1 MTEQVNSA
9 INIIVV
15 DDEEIVLS
23 LVRDALED
31 DGYHVETASN
41 GADALALSRTMPVN
55 LVITDIRMPKMD
67 GNELVRCIR
76 EKQPDVAVIFM
87 TGYANLNS
95 AKDAIKQGAFDYI
108 LKPFELNEIRQAVQ
122 KAVERINREA
132 QAKKSDMQLDHLT
145 DLHQMLFTAGD
156 KKSLVT
162 ASLKFAMGHCE
173 SSCGSIIFWD
183 SKKTNFTLVSIDG
196 ESQSEVQLP
205 ADLMFDALDS
215 LYLWEFQ
222 QPLIVRSVEEHP
234 LYKSNP
240 DPTLEQY
247 IFPSWKHK
255 KDAMVLMPVSRSYAT
270 YGLLMIGGNE
280 SSTTLTEGNLKFLTI
295 TAYQLGMS
303 LENLE
308 LLEETQQAYSRLKG
322 LQDETIQLEKMA
334 TRGEMSAEIGHELNN
349 FLGVVA
355 GNLSLLEH
363 QLNKKNYG
371 ELEKY
376 VKGMTD
382 NIEKIKKFTANLMDL
397 RPISS
402 KKEVIYFD
410 KLITEVIDYLK
421 PQKRFRNVQIDLVP
435 IAAELPF
442 EADTVHIQQVLYNMF
457 NNAADATDG
466 CETRKIT
473 VSAAVNGSGDSFRIT
488 IQDTGV
494 GIDPAN
500 LERAFKEKFTT
511 KKNGHGFGL
520 LVCKR
525 IIDSHDGQLHV
536 DSAPGKGT
544 AISIDFPLRKET
556 EAAPVSV

>member
-1 MTEQVNSA
+1 MTDSINNS

-15 DDEEIVLS
+15 DDEDIVLS

-31 DGYHVETASN
+31 DGFHVETASN
-41 GADALALSRTMPVN
+41 GAEALDLAQTMRVD
-55 LVITDIRMPKMD
+55 LIITDIRMPKMD
-67 GNELVRCIR
+67 GNELVRRIR
-76 EKQPDVAVIFM
+76 EQQPDVAVIFM

-132 QAKKSDMQLDHLT
+132 QAKNSDKQLDQLT

-173 SSCGSIIFWD
+173 STSGSIIFWD
-183 SKKTNFTLVSIDG
+183 SKKVNFTLVSIDG
-196 ESQSEVQLP
+196 DESSEVQLP
-205 ADLMFDALDS
+205 TDLMFRALDS

-222 QPLIVRSVEEHP
+222 QPLIVRTIDEHP
-234 LYKSNP
+234 LYKANP
-240 DPTLEQY
+240 DPALEQF
-247 IFPSWKHK
+247 IFPPWKKNKH
-255 KDAMVLMPVSRSYAT
+255 AMVIMPVSRSYAT
-270 YGLLMIGGNE
+270 YGLLMIGGDEN
-280 SSTTLTEGNLKFLTI
+280 SSTLTEGNLKFLTI

-308 LLEETQQAYSRLKG
+308 LLEETQQAYSKLKG

-355 GNLSLLEH
+355 GNLSLLEF
-363 QLNKKNYG
+363 QLGKKNYA

-376 VKGMTD
+376 VKAMTD

-402 KKEVIYFD
+402 KKEIVYFD

-421 PQKRFRNVQIDLVP
+421 PLKRFRDVAIDLEP
-435 IAAELPF
+435 IAHELPF

-473 VSAAVNGSGDSFRIT
+473 VSTGMNGSGDSFRIT
-488 IQDTGV
+488 IRDTGV
-494 GIDPAN
+494 GIDPAH
-500 LERAFKEKFTT
+500 LEKAFKEKFTT
-511 KKNGHGFGL
+511 KEHGHGFGL

-525 IIDSHDGQLHV
+525 IIDSHDGKLHV
-536 DSAPGKGT
+536 ESEPGKGT
-544 AISIDFPLRKET
+544 AISIDFPIKKET
-556 EAAPVSV
+556 AQCPVSV